1 MKTRNRNISYTGK
14 NFDDF
19 RSQLIEFARNYFPD
33 SYSDFSEASPGM
45 MFIEMASYVGDVLS
59 FYGDIQLQET
69 FLEYAKNP
77 ANLYAIA
84 YMMGY
89 RPKVTSVSEVEL
101 TVTQEIPAKEVG
113 SGSYEPDWEY
123 AARLPE
129 YTQIRSNSRDNVSFL
144 LKEPLDFSF
153 SSSYNP
159 TEVVVVEREE
169 TTRLEEPAVIVP
181 DHYEITKKAKAFSGE
196 LRTTTRHF
204 GTYEKFP
211 TIEIKDSNIVGIIK
225 VKKVGDDTEEWVE
238 VPTLG
243 QDTIFSEE
251 VNENSE
257 RDRTRYILT
266 LKKVPRRFTTRF
278 TLNRNLQVQFGAGAD
293 LNDSA
298 KVPENE
304 NQSILPNPI
313 LLEPGVQDTIL
324 EHYDTAYD
332 PSNFLF
338 SKSYGVVP
346 INEDLEF
353 TYIVGGGL
361 QSNVPAYTISELGT
375 GFSYTY
381 PNATQAISSRPV
393 IRVINE
399 KASTGGRSGDS
410 LEEVRQNA
418 LKAFAEQKR
427 VVTLKDFTVRSLSMP
442 QKFGNISKVYATK
455 EPLSEKSSILS
466 QNPLAITLYVL
477 GQDAEGH
484 LSILSDTVKNNLKT
498 YLSQYMM
505 ITDAVD
511 IRDAF
516 VVNFKIRYDITLRP
530 GFVAQDVL
538 LKCDQKIEE
547 YFRLDR
553 RSINQPIMLTDLYT
567 ILDRVTGVQTVSNI
581 VVSNIYDPTGEKY
594 SKYSYDMEAAT
605 KNRVVYPSYDPCIF
619 ELKYPGDD
627 ISGRAITY

>member
-19 RSQLIEFARNYFPD
+19 RNQLIEFAKNYFPD

-101 TVTQEIPAKEVG
+101 TAVQEVPVKEEG
-113 SGSYEPDWEY
+113 GTYEPDWEY
-123 AARLPE
+123 AARIPE
-129 YTQIRSNSRDNVSFL
+129 YTQVRSNIRDNTSFL
-144 LKEPLDFSF
+144 LREPLDFSF
-153 SSSYNP
+153 SSSYSPTKVVAVLQDSVDFENP
-159 TEVVVVEREE
+159 MNSTPRCF
-169 TTRLEEPAVIVP
+169 RLF
-181 DHYEITKKAKAFSGE
+181 KKVKAFSGE
-196 LRTTTRHF
+196 LRTVTRHF

-211 TIEIKDSNIVGIIK
+211 TFEIKDNNIVGIIR
-225 VKKVGDDTEEWVE
+225 VKKVGDDTEEWTE

-243 QDTIFSEE
+243 QDTVFSEE
-251 VNENSE
+251 VNENSIG
-257 RDRTRYILT
+257 DGTAYVLT

-278 TLNRNLQVQFGAGAD
+278 TLDKNLQVQFGAGAD

-298 KVPENE
+298 KIPEDE

-313 LLEPGVQDTIL
+313 LLEPGVQDAIL

-332 PSNFLF
+332 PSNFVF
-338 SKSYGVVP
+338 SKSYGIVP

-361 QSNVPAYTISELGT
+361 QSNVPAYTITDLGT
-375 GFSYTY
+375 SFEYSY
-381 PNATQAISSRPV
+381 PNATQTISDRPTISV
-393 IRVINE
+393 TNE

-427 VVTLKDFTVRSLSMP
+427 VVTLKDFTVRSMSMP

-455 EPLSEKSSILS
+455 ESLSEKSSILT

-477 GQDAEGH
+477 GQDSEGH
-484 LSILSDTVKNNLKT
+484 LRTLTDTVKNNLKT
-498 YLSQYMM
+498 YLSQYMLV
-505 ITDAVD
+505 TDAVD

-516 VVNFKIRYDITLRP
+516 IVNFRIKYDIVLRP

-538 LKCDQKIEE
+538 LRCDQKIEE

-567 ILDRVTGVQTVSNI
+567 ILDKVNGVQTVSDI
-581 VVSNIYDPTGEKY
+581 TVSNVYDPYGEKY

-605 KNRVVYPSYDPCIF
+605 RNRVVYPSYDPCIF
-619 ELKYPGDD
+619 ELRYPGDD